1 MDKNTKQNLKAKIIV
16 ATIIII
22 LIGVLIYNLPITL
35 ENSTN
40 KFLSTSLLLFTDTT
54 L

>member
-22 LIGVLIYNLPITL
+22 LIGVLIY
-35 ENSTN
+35 
-40 KFLSTSLLLFTDTT
+40 LLNYDYISAKQKIKS
-54 L
+54 